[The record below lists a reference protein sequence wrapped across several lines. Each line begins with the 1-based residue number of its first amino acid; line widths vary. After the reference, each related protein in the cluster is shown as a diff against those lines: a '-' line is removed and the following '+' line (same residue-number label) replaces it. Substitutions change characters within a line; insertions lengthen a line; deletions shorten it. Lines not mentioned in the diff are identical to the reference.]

1 LYTIAGILL
10 PTHEHCLSA
19 ALLLMLVISKAK
31 ANAYSDI
38 FHYANTACSDYDEL
52 GSLLPEPK
60 PPLCSTFNLSPV
72 HLLLTL
78 CIVGSTAAAAVAIA
92 CSTAVSGGVLHVW
105 TVCGSTVG
113 LLIGYTLPAGMLL

>member
-1 LYTIAGILL
+1 VLAIFT
-10 PTHEHCLSA
+10 
-19 ALLLMLVISKAK
+19 AK
-31 ANAYSDI
+31 TNACSDI
-38 FHYANTACSDYDEL
+38 FLIACTDYDEL
-52 GSLLPEPK
+52 GSLLPEPS

-78 CIVGSTAAAAVAIA
+78 CIIGSTAAAAVAIS

-113 LLIGYTLPAGMLL
+113 LLIGYTLPAGMPTSFALSVQRLLKRLIATRRVTLAAT